1 MGRKP
6 DDVKVTTS
14 GGLSVMGEITLSSGG
29 KTVKLGGNPT
39 EHLLPAKRME
49 RALTKLQD
57 AMSAIKL
64 AVEELHIVDAE
75 MIGSDA
81 NRRVTVE
88 ASKDDPIKVS
98 DDIESHRMQAAE
110 IAGLAAEVAKTAKV
124 VKGKAAFLGQ
134 ALGSVYSSE
143 LLEGDRAKERKKDKQ
158 PKLFPEGSKD
168 DQ

>member
-14 GGLSVMGEITLSSGG
+14 GGLSVMGEVTLSIGG
-29 KTVKLGGNPT
+29 KTVNLGSDPT
-39 EHLLPAKRME
+39 EHMLPAKRME
-49 RALTKLQD
+49 RALSKLQD
-57 AMSAIKL
+57 ALSALNL

-81 NRRVTVE
+81 NRRVMVE

-143 LLEGDRAKERKKDKQ
+143 LLEGDRAREKAKDKQ
-158 PKLFPEGSKD
+158 AKLFPAESEEG
-168 DQ
+168 

>member
-1 MGRKP
+1 MGQSKP
-6 DDVKVTTS
+6 DDVK
-14 GGLSVMGEITLSSGG
+14 
-29 KTVKLGGNPT
+29 KTVRLGSDST
-39 EHLLPAKRME
+39 EHMLPAKRME

-57 AMSAIKL
+57 AMSALKL

-81 NRRVTVE
+81 NRRVMVE
-88 ASKDDPIKVS
+88 ASKDDPIKVY

-143 LLEGDRAKERKKDKQ
+143 LLEGDRAREKAKDKQ
-158 PKLFPEGSKD
+158 AKLFPDGSKD
-168 DQ
+168 DE